1 MLSWIDELEDT
12 MNEKYTRE
20 LEKKLA
26 EISNIVYMSWDFEE
40 DGYLIAEEDARK
52 ILNIIG
58 E

>member
-52 ILNIIG
+52 ILKIIG